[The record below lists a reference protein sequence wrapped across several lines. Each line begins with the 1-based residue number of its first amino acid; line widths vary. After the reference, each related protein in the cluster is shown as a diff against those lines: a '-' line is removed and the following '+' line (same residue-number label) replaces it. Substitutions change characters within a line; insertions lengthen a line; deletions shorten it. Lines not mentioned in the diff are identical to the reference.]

1 MKTQPAALAREKD
14 PESAQSKTGI
24 SDGIALEVPA
34 TLPFEGFTYL
44 KKEWIDQ
51 EDDIESV
58 TFGMA
63 LGHLNSPVNWEN
75 TETFV
80 MMPEWGTSPLRRSW
94 VVRIPTHFEGAERYL
109 FHYFFQIRYINGS
122 EKVSDN
128 FTQLIMPKTVEYID
142 HSGSCVHIRLHWS
155 LGNWSYPQDTELEV
169 DGIEWGSEFSV
180 SHTAYRSGDRLYEHG
195 RLAAVK
201 KIEMPRVFRAQIWA
215 PRGEEIN
222 YCFNML
228 SIDHEGNLQQKWDNN
243 GGENFKMTI

>member
-1 MKTQPAALAREKD
+1 MKTQPAALAHEKA
-14 PESAQSKTGI
+14 PIPAQQKTGV

-58 TFGMA
+58 VFGMA
-63 LGHLNSPVNWEN
+63 LGHVNTPVDWSN

-80 MMPEWGTSPLRRSW
+80 MMPEWGSSPLRRTW
-94 VVRIPTHFEGAERYL
+94 VVRIPTHYEGAERYL
-109 FHYFFQIRYINGS
+109 FHYFFQIHYTNGS

-128 FTQLIMPKTVEYID
+128 FTQLIMPKNIEYID
-142 HSGSCVHIRLHWS
+142 HSGSCLHIRLHWS
-155 LGNWSYPQDTELEV
+155 LGGWSYPQDTELEV
-169 DGIEWGSEFSV
+169 DGIDWGSDFSV
-180 SHTAYRSGDRLYEHG
+180 SHAAYRAGDRLYEQG

-201 KIEMPRVFRAQIWA
+201 KIEMPRVFRAKIWA

-222 YCFNML
+222 YCFNMQ
-228 SIDHEGNLQQKWDNN
+228 IADQNGELQQKWDNN
-243 GGENFKMTI
+243 SGENFKMTI